1 MILANFFLSISLA
14 LLSSSAFTQTLNS
27 ASDLKETQSLES
39 KTVKNLA
46 SNTPIKI
53 LKREGFWVQVE
64 VAGAKGWVKLSS
76 VNMAGQTPGITPLD
90 TGRTGKGNVVSTS
103 AARGLSA
110 KDLTLAKPDPAQ
122 FEELK
127 RLSVDSN
134 EADKFAKA
142 GGLSTR
148 QIALVS
154 SLTKPSEPSKS
165 KQTSSTG
172 NKLKKPADDDD
183 ED

>member
-1 MILANFFLSISLA
+1 
-14 LLSSSAFTQTLNS
+14 LLLFSSDAFSQTLNS
-27 ASDLKETQSLES
+27 ASELKETQSQDS
-39 KTVKNLA
+39 KTVKNLS
-46 SNTPIKI
+46 SNTSIKI

-64 VAGAKGWVKLSS
+64 VAGTKGWVKLSS
-76 VNMAGQTPGITPLD
+76 VNMAGQTPSITPLD

-110 KDLTLAKPDPAQ
+110 KDLTLAKPDSSQ

-127 RLSVDSN
+127 KLSVDSS
-134 EADKFAKA
+134 EADKFAKS
-142 GGLSTR
+142 GGLSIR

-154 SLTKPSEPSKS
+154 SGTKSYERNKPKP
-165 KQTSSTG
+165 TSSTG
-172 NKLKKPADDDD
+172 NKLKKPDDDDD

>member
-1 MILANFFLSISLA
+1 MILANLFLTISLV
-14 LLSSSAFTQTLNS
+14 LFSSNAFSQTLNS
-27 ASDLKETQSLES
+27 ASELKENQSLES

-46 SNTPIKI
+46 SNTSIKI

-64 VAGAKGWVKLSS
+64 VDGAKGWVKLSS
-76 VNMAGQTPGITPLD
+76 FNMAGQTPVITPLD

-110 KDLTLAKPDPAQ
+110 KDLTLAKPDSSQ

-127 RLSVDSN
+127 KLSVDSS
-134 EADKFAKA
+134 EADKFAKS

-154 SLTKPSEPSKS
+154 SGTKLSEPNKP
-165 KQTSSTG
+165 KPTSSTG
-172 NKLKKPADDDD
+172 KKLKKLDDDDD

>member
-1 MILANFFLSISLA
+1 MILTNFFLALALA
-14 LLSSSAFTQTLNS
+14 LLSSYAFTQTLNS
-27 ASDLKETQSLES
+27 ASELKETQSLES

-46 SNTPIKI
+46 SNTSIKI

-64 VAGAKGWVKLSS
+64 VAGTKGWVKLSS
-76 VNMAGQTPGITPLD
+76 VNMAGQTPSITPLD
-90 TGRTGKGNVVSTS
+90 TGRTGKGNIVSTS

-110 KDLTLAKPDPAQ
+110 KDLTLAKPDSSQ

-127 RLSVDSN
+127 KFAVDSS
-134 EADKFAKA
+134 EADKFAKS

-148 QIALVS
+148 QIPLIS
-154 SLTKPSEPSKS
+154 SGTKSSERNNPKPR
-165 KQTSSTG
+165 SSTG
-172 NKLKKPADDDD
+172 NKLKKTDDDDD